1 MRFISIKARV
11 TIYFTLMMLLVVC
24 LVMGTI
30 LIAGRGVMSDSAE
43 GTLLDAVHDEI
54 DDVEYD
60 DGYLELD
67 DLDFYRHNVYIQVYS
82 PAGELL
88 AGAGAADFEGSG
100 EFHNG
105 EIRQVSVEGDPF
117 LVYDLFVPDDHGGV
131 WLRGVTSEDND
142 FSAARVIT
150 ILALILL
157 PVLVLITAVVGW
169 LIARR
174 AFLPVRQ
181 ITDTVDAISDG
192 EDLTARIGLRRG
204 RDEIHKLAATFD
216 RMFDRL
222 EQSFNSEKRF
232 ASDASHELR
241 TPTAVILA
249 ECEYAKQNAKS
260 TEDYA
265 ESIEVIERQ
274 ARRMSE
280 LISKLLNITR
290 MDQGTHQ
297 AAFERANLS
306 ELAEIVTDET
316 AMAAGKAVELKKE
329 IEGGV
334 YANIDV
340 GLMTRLVQNLV
351 ENAIKY
357 TPEGGHVTVS
367 LRREGDALALAVADD
382 GIGIAKKDLPHIYDR
397 FWQADAS
404 RGADRGSG
412 LGLSMVKQI
421 AEAHGGRLDVKSAPG
436 RGSTFTYRMAASN

>member
-131 WLRGVTSEDND
+131 WLRGVTSADND

-249 ECEYAKQNAKS
+249 AKS

-274 ARRMSE
+274 AKRMSE
-280 LISKLLNITR
+280 LITKLLSITR

-329 IEGGV
+329 IDGGV

-421 AEAHGGRLDVKSAPG
+421 AEAHGGSISVKSAPG
-436 RGSTFTYRMAASN
+436 KGSTFTYRMEAGN

>member
-131 WLRGVTSEDND
+131 WLRGVTSADND

-260 TEDYA
+260 AEDYA

-274 ARRMSE
+274 AKRMSE
-280 LISKLLNITR
+280 LITKLLSITR

-329 IEGGV
+329 IDGGV

-404 RGADRGSG
+404 RGADSGSG

-421 AEAHGGRLDVKSAPG
+421 AEAHGGRMDVKSAPG

>member
-131 WLRGVTSEDND
+131 WLRGVTSADND

-280 LISKLLNITR
+280 LITKLLSITR

-329 IEGGV
+329 IDGGV

-357 TPEGGHVTVS
+357 TPEGGHVAVT
-367 LRREGDALALAVADD
+367 LRRDGGELALSVADD
-382 GIGIAKKDLPHIYDR
+382 GIGIAKEDLDKVWKR
-397 FWQADAS
+397 FWQADSS
-404 RGADRGSG
+404 RSEDGGSG
-412 LGLSMVKQI
+412 LGLAMVKEI
-421 AEAHGGRLDVKSAPG
+421 AQFHGGSVRVESEPG
-436 RGSTFTYRMAASN
+436 NGSTFTVFLPD

>member
-260 TEDYA
+260 AEDYA